1 MFTIGDPS
9 SAIRSDYAII
19 THGDQLEGLK
29 PAALISPLGDYSM
42 EWDELCLPPSKLEP
56 WRHEGDDLCDSVVR
70 AINLRPGQDGLQVL
84 LDHLELPKAEQA
96 ECVKTFWDQISQP
109 PPASLSAY
117 PDDSNEA
124 TPIEAIRS
132 CSRRLPPSVAAG
144 QAVFWRYS
152 AQILSALMHFSL
164 AAGFSAERIV
174 GVLRE
179 TNYLTG
185 DAKDKTYRRL
195 LETTQ
200 AIFDYMNDLT
210 PVTGVGWKS
219 TIRVRMLHSSVR
231 VRLRD
236 KKGLKNKYD
245 EKVDG
250 VPINQ
255 EDLLA
260 TLGSFAIAPLW
271 SLRKSGIRLTA
282 QEEAAYVAVWR
293 HIGFYLG
300 ISPSRLEV
308 YYTGPDLVSRA
319 AKLFACLTMHLFSF
333 DLEFDDYRA
342 TSTYRILASVAERP
356 PRPSKIEKHLA
367 TSRFLIGDKLADK
380 LLIPPTPRRIA
391 FQLGVAR
398 AVDWALISFGR
409 VYGQRWEI
417 ERVTITKLLVTMVVC
432 WQLGVKRTKFT
443 IKTFGADTTRPPP
456 IEIGDSK
463 TNIVDNAH
471 SETEKDDI
479 SPTADDDDLD
489 ASVPMGPVAGKRII
503 RRWQWLLAEMAGVVL
518 APVGIALASSYWLL
532 RHW

>member
-1 MFTIGDPS
+1 MFTIGDPPSAS
-9 SAIRSDYAII
+9 SSDYTII
-19 THGDQLEGLK
+19 THGDQLEDLK
-29 PAALISPLGDYSM
+29 PEALISPLGDYYM

-70 AINLRPGQDGLQVL
+70 ALNLRPGQDGLQIL
-84 LDHLELPKAEQA
+84 LDHLVLPKEKQA
-96 ECVKTFWDQISQP
+96 ECVITFWNQISKSP
-109 PPASLSAY
+109 PEPLSAFLES
-117 PDDSNEA
+117 DDDA
-124 TPIEAIRS
+124 TPSDAIRS
-132 CSRRLPPSVAAG
+132 CNRHLPPSVAAG

-271 SLRKSGIRLTA
+271 SLRKSGIHLTEE
-282 QEEAAYVAVWR
+282 EEAAYVAVWR
-293 HIGFYLG
+293 HIGYYLG
-300 ISPSRLEV
+300 ISPSRLATH
-308 YYTGPDLVSRA
+308 YTGPKIVNNAS
-319 AKLFACLTMHLFSF
+319 KLFSCVTMHLFSF

-356 PRPSKIEKHLA
+356 PRKTKIEKHLA
-367 TSRFLIGDKLADK
+367 ISRFLIGDKLADK
-380 LLIPPTPRRIA
+380 LLIPPTSRWIA
-391 FQLGVAR
+391 AEMRVAR
-398 AVDWALISFGR
+398 SIDWALFSFGQ
-409 VYGQRWEI
+409 VYTQRWEV
-417 ERVTITKLLVTMVVC
+417 ERVTITKLLVTMIVC

-443 IKTFGADTTRPPP
+443 IKTFGGDKSKPPP
-456 IEIGDSK
+456 IENGDSK
-463 TNIVDNAH
+463 VDIT
-471 SETEKDDI
+471 EEEEEKDNI
-479 SPTADDDDLD
+479 SPNADDDDLD

-518 APVGIALASSYWLL
+518 APVGLALASTYWLFKG
-532 RHW
+532 R